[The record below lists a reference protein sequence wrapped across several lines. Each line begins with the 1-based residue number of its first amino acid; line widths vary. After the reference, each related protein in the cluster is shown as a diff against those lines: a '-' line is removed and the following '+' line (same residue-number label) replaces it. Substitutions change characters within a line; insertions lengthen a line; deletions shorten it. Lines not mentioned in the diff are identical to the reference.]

1 MNESQSKFYLIFWS
15 VLIFILSFSAVLGL
29 LYYFNNSK
37 KVSTNTNVTER
48 EVVDTTNF
56 TKEDTLNAL
65 AVLNQNALYKFEANT
80 AGESIN
86 QDKLPEEITRL
97 MFPARNTEVKITKSN
112 IDKSDFYTISYQAEQ
127 NLTINQ
133 TRLLRLSNVDGS
145 IRKGGL
151 RSDLASI
158 VDLETENFEIHIEQ
172 LAVSE
177 DLTSVTIYAKAK

>member
-1 MNESQSKFYLIFWS
+1 MNESQSKFHLIFWS
-15 VLIFILSFSAVLGL
+15 VLIFVLSFSIVLGL

-37 KVSTNTNVTER
+37 KVSDNTIPQR

-56 TKEDTLNAL
+56 TQEDAL
-65 AVLNQNALYKFEANT
+65 RELDVLNDKAFYKFQSQDS
-80 AGESIN
+80 GESAN
-86 QDKLPEEITRL
+86 QDTLPEEITRL
-97 MFPARNTEVKITKSN
+97 MFPARNTEVEITKSS
-112 IDKSDFYTISYQAEQ
+112 IDKSDFFTITYQAEQ

-133 TRLLRLSNVDGS
+133 TRLLKLSNIDGS
-145 IRKGGL
+145 VRQGGL

-158 VDLETENFEIHIEQ
+158 VDLETENYQVHIEQ